1 MTSAELDLT
10 CCLVLPC
17 FNEADRLRGVELQ
30 RLLEDRRIRLVLVDD
45 GSVDSTLG
53 LLRTFE
59 SSSAVDVV
67 VLPHNVGKGEA
78 VRRGLILG
86 LSLDP
91 DWLGYVD
98 ADMSTPA
105 DEVVRLLDLACQ
117 RGRISTLCSGRG
129 CALIGRHL
137 RVRRSATT
145 PGAFATFASQV
156 LQLPAYD
163 TQCGAKLFRRTAAL
177 DAAVGAPFR
186 SRWAFDVELIGRLL
200 RGGTPTDRL
209 WEEPLHTWTDIG
221 GSRRSVSAS
230 VIATLSLVAVRRDL
244 TRWRPRP
251 D

>member
-1 MTSAELDLT
+1 MELDLT

-67 VLPHNVGKGEA
+67 ALPHNVGKGEA

-105 DEVVRLLDLACQ
+105 DEVVRLLDLASA
-117 RGRISTLCSGRG
+117 RPDLDVVLGSRV
-129 CALIGRHL
+129 ALLGRHIPRSPFRHYAG
-137 RVRRSATT
+137 RV
-145 PGAFATFASQV
+145 FATFASQV